1 MSSLFS
7 QLGVNWKLLLAQ
19 GVNFLIILTVLTV
32 FVYRPLLKIV
42 EERKKRIEFGLK
54 GAEEADRILKEID
67 DVKKEKLSEAEK
79 KALEII
85 TLSEKEAA
93 KKAVAIVTV
102 SEKKAEGILKEASE
116 VAKKKRTEEL
126 DNVKKE
132 AEHLIKE
139 ALIKTVELSPRQVDE
154 NLIGRALEFL
164 GKKA

>member
-1 MSSLFS
+1 M
-7 QLGVNWKLLLAQ
+7 
-19 GVNFLIILTVLTV
+19 IILTVLTV